1 MKKKLL
7 VLGGS
12 GLVGSAVVRLAKND
26 FIVLYPSRSDLNLFD
41 KKKVDYYFKKE
52 KPYYVINCAG
62 KVGGINAN
70 STYVAD
76 FIYKNTVMQN
86 NIIFASHNYK
96 VNKLVFLGSSCIYPR
111 NCKQPIKEEY
121 LLTSSLEKTN
131 EFYAIA
137 KIAGLKMIE
146 AFNKQYKHNFISVMP
161 TNIYGVNDNFH
172 PENSHVVPALIQK
185 IFNGY
190 VNDKKTVKLWGT
202 GKALR
207 DFLYV
212 DDVAK
217 AILFL
222 TKNYSN
228 HELINIGSG
237 KEVSIKYL
245 AKLISNIIGYKGKI
259 IFDSSYPDGTPR
271 KILNISKIK
280 NLGWKPIYNLQGG
293 LKKTIDWY
301 ILNIK
306 SIKKNNNF

>member
-1 MKKKLL
+1 
-7 VLGGS
+7 
-12 GLVGSAVVRLAKND
+12 
-26 FIVLYPSRSDLNLFD
+26 
-41 KKKVDYYFKKE
+41 
-52 KPYYVINCAG
+52 
-62 KVGGINAN
+62 
-70 STYVAD
+70 
-76 FIYKNTVMQN
+76 
-86 NIIFASHNYK
+86 
-96 VNKLVFLGSSCIYPR
+96 
-111 NCKQPIKEEY
+111 
-121 LLTSSLEKTN
+121 
-131 EFYAIA
+131 
-137 KIAGLKMIE
+137 
-146 AFNKQYKHNFISVMP
+146 MP
-161 TNIYGVNDNFH
+161 TNIYGINDNFH

-202 GKALR
+202 GNALR

-222 TKNYSN
+222 TKNYYK

-259 IFDSSYPDGTPR
+259 NFDSSYPDGTPR

-280 NLGWKPIYNLQGG
+280 NLGWKPIYNLQDG

-306 SIKKNNNF
+306 SIKRNNNF

>member
-12 GLVGSAVVRLAKND
+12 GLVGSAAVRLVKND
-26 FIVLYPSRSDLNLFD
+26 FKVLYPSRSDLNLFD

-76 FIYKNTVMQN
+76 FIYENTVMQN

-161 TNIYGVNDNFH
+161 TNIYGINDNFH
-172 PENSHVVPALIQK
+172 PENSHVVPALIEK

-190 VNDKKTVKLWGT
+190 LNDKKTVKLWGT
-202 GKALR
+202 GNALR

-222 TKNYSN
+222 TKNYSR

-237 KEVSIKYL
+237 KEVSIKFL

-259 IFDSSYPDGTPR
+259 IFDSSHPDGTPR
-271 KILNISKIK
+271 KILDISKIK
-280 NLGWKPIYNLQGG
+280 NLGWKPIYNLEDG

-306 SIKKNNNF
+306 NIKKK

>member
-7 VLGGS
+7 ILGGS
-12 GLVGSAVVRLAKND
+12 GLVGSAVVRLAKKD
-26 FIVLYPSRSDLNLFD
+26 FKVFCPTRSDLNLFD
-41 KKKVDYYFKKE
+41 KKKVDYYFNKK

-76 FIYKNTVMQN
+76 FIYENSVIQN

-161 TNIYGVNDNFH
+161 TNIYGINDNFH
-172 PENSHVVPALIQK
+172 RQNSHVVPALIEK

-190 VNDKKTVKLWGT
+190 VNNKKIVKLWGT
-202 GKALR
+202 GNALR

-222 TKNYSN
+222 TKNYYN

-245 AKLISNIIGYKGKI
+245 SKLISNIIGFKGKI
-259 IFDSSYPDGTPR
+259 IFDSSVPDGTPR
-271 KILNISKIK
+271 KILDTSKIN
-280 NLGWKPIYNLQGG
+280 NLGWKPSYNLQEG
-293 LKKTIDWY
+293 LKKTIGWY

-306 SIKKNNNF
+306 NIKKK

>member
-26 FIVLYPSRSDLNLFD
+26 FKILYPSRSDLNLFD

-76 FIYKNTVMQN
+76 FIYQNTVMQN
-86 NIIFASHNYK
+86 NIIFASHNNK

-161 TNIYGVNDNFH
+161 TNIYGINDNFH
-172 PENSHVVPALIQK
+172 PENSHVVPALIEK
-185 IFNGY
+185 IFNGF
-190 VNDKKTVKLWGT
+190 VNEKKTVKLWGT
-202 GKALR
+202 GNALR

-222 TKNYSN
+222 TKNYSK
-228 HELINIGSG
+228 HELINVGSG

-259 IFDSSYPDGTPR
+259 IFDSLHPDGTPR
-271 KILNISKIK
+271 KILDTSKIK
-280 NLGWKPIYNLQGG
+280 NLGWKPIYNLVDG

-306 SIKKNNNF
+306 NIKKK

>member
-26 FIVLYPSRSDLNLFD
+26 FKILYPSRSDLNLFD

-76 FIYKNTVMQN
+76 FIYQNTVMQN
-86 NIIFASHNYK
+86 NIIFASHNNK

-161 TNIYGVNDNFH
+161 TNIYGINDNFH
-172 PENSHVVPALIQK
+172 PENSHVVPALIEK
-185 IFNGY
+185 IFNGF
-190 VNDKKTVKLWGT
+190 VNEKKTVKLWGT
-202 GKALR
+202 GNALR

-222 TKNYSN
+222 TKNYSK

-259 IFDSSYPDGTPR
+259 IFDSLHPDGTPR
-271 KILNISKIK
+271 KILDTSKIK
-280 NLGWKPIYNLQGG
+280 NLGWKPIYNLVDG

-306 SIKKNNNF
+306 NIKKK

>member
-12 GLVGSAVVRLAKND
+12 GLVGSAVVRLAKNK
-26 FIVLYPSRSDLNLFD
+26 FKILYPTRSDLNLFN

-76 FIYKNTVMQN
+76 FIYENIVMQS

-161 TNIYGVNDNFH
+161 TNIYGINDNFH
-172 PENSHVVPALIQK
+172 PENSHVVPALIEK

-190 VNDKKTVKLWGT
+190 MNDKKTVKLWGT
-202 GKALR
+202 GNALR

-217 AILFL
+217 ALLFL
-222 TKNYSN
+222 TKNYYK
-228 HELINIGSG
+228 HELINVGSG

-259 IFDSSYPDGTPR
+259 IFDSTYPDGTPR
-271 KILNISKIK
+271 KILNVSRIK
-280 NLGWKPIYNLQGG
+280 NLGWKPIYNLQEG

-306 SIKKNNNF
+306 SIKKK